1 MAHSPAEIRRAIRR
15 RITII
20 AGITIAVEIAL
31 VVIQHFAPV
40 MDTLLAPVYV
50 IVAGVGA
57 GTIYHALRR
66 DPEHERRHGERR
78 KG

>member
-20 AGITIAVEIAL
+20 AGITIAVEIGL
-31 VVIQHFAPV
+31 VVIQHLGPV
-40 MDTLLAPVYV
+40 MATLLAPVYV

-57 GTIYHALRR
+57 GTIYHALCR
-66 DPEHERRHGERR
+66 DPDSDRRRGERR

>member
-1 MAHSPAEIRRAIRR
+1 MAHTPAEVRRAIRR
-15 RITII
+15 RIMII
-20 AGITIAVEIAL
+20 AGITIAVEVGLAIVA
-31 VVIQHFAPV
+31 HFGPA
-40 MDTLLAPVYV
+40 METLFEPVYV

-66 DPEHERRHGERR
+66 DPDHERRSGERR

>member
-15 RITII
+15 RIAII
-20 AGITIAVEIAL
+20 AGITIGVEIGL
-31 VVIQHFAPV
+31 VVMQHFGPV
-40 MDTLLAPVYV
+40 LETLLQPIYV

-57 GTIYHALRR
+57 ATIYHALRR
-66 DPEHERRHGERR
+66 DPEHERRRGERR